1 MVPGVTIAQLCAQ
14 PDLCWSPDRQFV
26 RNGNGLAL
34 IHQFGEVVFH
44 RMVGIPAIGIG
55 SPAEAPRLVSE
66 IPAVATRVLRRHKT
80 VHKNHPS
87 VKQQDLGMLG
97 FQLEILLH
105 HGVWASKFSIALMGL
120 CPVP

>member
-1 MVPGVTIAQLCAQ
+1 MVPGVTYAQLCAQ
-14 PDLCWSPDRQFV
+14 PDLCWSLDRQFV
-26 RNGNGLAL
+26 RDGNGLAL

-44 RMVGIPAIGIG
+44 RMEGIPAIGIG

-66 IPAVATRVLRRHKT
+66 YPAVATRVLRRHKT
-80 VHKNHPS
+80 VHKNHPP

-105 HGVWASKFSIALMGL
+105 LGVWASKFSIALMGL